1 MKGPKKIS
9 FDDEIFKETKNALQT
24 KLEKSKFDSFA
35 AKLGNIRSLMYN
47 YQKTDDY
54 YQQMRIV
61 KRVQRDTA
69 NLQKSLPKGNRLS
82 LFAIQRVQNKM
93 FGACQ
98 SSIGKE
104 LKDASMGEACWD
116 IYVGKDDY

>member
-9 FDDEIFKETKNALQT
+9 FGDEIFIEAKNALQS

-69 NLQKSLPKGNRLS
+69 NLQKSLPKGNRSS
-82 LFAIQRVQNKM
+82 LIAIQRVQNKM

-98 SSIGKE
+98 SSIAKE
-104 LKDASMGEACWD
+104 LKDASMGDACWD
-116 IYVGKDDY
+116 IYVGKDDN

>member
-9 FDDEIFKETKNALQT
+9 FGDEIFIEAKNALQT
-24 KLEKSKFDSFA
+24 KLEKSIFDSFA

-47 YQKTDDY
+47 YQKTEDY

-69 NLQKSLPKGNRLS
+69 KLQKSLPKGYRSSLS
-82 LFAIQRVQNKM
+82 AIQRVQNKM

-98 SSIGKE
+98 SSIAKE

>member
-9 FDDEIFKETKNALQT
+9 FGDEIFIEAKNALQS

-61 KRVQRDTA
+61 KTMQHDTA
-69 NLQKSLPKGNRLS
+69 KLQKSLPKGYRSS

-98 SSIGKE
+98 SSIDKE
-104 LKDASMGEACWD
+104 LKDASMGDDCRD
-116 IYVGKDDY
+116 IYVGKYDY

>member
-9 FDDEIFKETKNALQT
+9 FDDEIFNEAKNALQT
-24 KLEKSKFDSFA
+24 ELEKSKFDSFA

-61 KRVQRDTA
+61 KRLQRDTA
-69 NLQKSLPKGNRLS
+69 NLQKSLPRGNRSSLS
-82 LFAIQRVQNKM
+82 AIQRVQNKM
-93 FGACQ
+93 FGAYQ
-98 SSIGKE
+98 SSIAKE
-104 LKDASMGEACWD
+104 LKDASMGDACWD

>member
-9 FDDEIFKETKNALQT
+9 FDDEIFNEAKNALQT

-69 NLQKSLPKGNRLS
+69 NLQKSLPKGYRSS

-98 SSIGKE
+98 SSIAKE
-104 LKDASMGEACWD
+104 LKDASMGDACWD
-116 IYVGKDDY
+116 IYVGKDDN

>member
-9 FDDEIFKETKNALQT
+9 FDEEIFSEAKNALQT

-69 NLQKSLPKGNRLS
+69 NLQKSLPKGNRSS

-98 SSIGKE
+98 SSIDKE
-104 LKDASMGEACWD
+104 LKDASMGDDCRD

>member
-9 FDDEIFKETKNALQT
+9 FDDEIFNEAKNALQT
-24 KLEKSKFDSFA
+24 ELEKSKFDSFA
-35 AKLGNIRSLMYN
+35 VKLGNIRSLMYN

-61 KRVQRDTA
+61 KRLQRDTA
-69 NLQKSLPKGNRLS
+69 NLQKSLPRGNRSSLS
-82 LFAIQRVQNKM
+82 AIQRVQNKM

-98 SSIGKE
+98 SSIAKE
-104 LKDASMGEACWD
+104 LKDASMGDACWD

>member
-9 FDDEIFKETKNALQT
+9 FDDEIFNEAKNALQT

-54 YQQMRIV
+54 YKKMRIV
-61 KRVQRDTA
+61 KTMQHDTA
-69 NLQKSLPKGNRLS
+69 KLQKSLP
-82 LFAIQRVQNKM
+82 
-93 FGACQ
+93 
-98 SSIGKE
+98 
-104 LKDASMGEACWD
+104 
-116 IYVGKDDY
+116 

>member
-9 FDDEIFKETKNALQT
+9 FDDEIFNEAKNALQT

-54 YQQMRIV
+54 YQQKRIV

-69 NLQKSLPKGNRLS
+69 NLQKSLPKGNRSS

-98 SSIGKE
+98 SSIDKE
-104 LKDASMGEACWD
+104 LKDASMGDDCRD